1 MRTTPIDRAKAG
13 MGYQTATQR
22 PCCRNCH
29 HAQQRSA
36 GAADFYPWYCSKG
49 LFGTTAQ
56 AVCDQHQPY
65 RKGGAA

>member
-22 PCCRNCH
+22 PCCRNCYH
-29 HAQQRSA
+29 SKQDLS
-36 GAADFYPWYCSKG
+36 GMYPWYCSEG

-56 AVCDQHQPY
+56 AVCDQHQPHQ
-65 RKGGAA
+65 KGSAT